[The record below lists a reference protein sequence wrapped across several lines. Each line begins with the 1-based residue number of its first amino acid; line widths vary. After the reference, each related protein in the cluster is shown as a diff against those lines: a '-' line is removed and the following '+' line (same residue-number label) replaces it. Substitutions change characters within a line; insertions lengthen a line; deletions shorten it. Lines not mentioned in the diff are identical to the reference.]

1 MSAVLPASA
10 GRSTEPPA
18 MARQAATS
26 ESAAPPGA
34 APVPILSAAERLAAS
49 RQRLRAAML
58 EIAHPT
64 PRPSMFDGLGDLKG
78 QLIDRIKALPG
89 AALILE
95 SVADWWEQHPLH
107 AAGIVAE
114 EAARP
119 FVLPVARRHPY
130 ALIAGSLVV
139 GALLVASKPWRWMLR
154 PALFVGLVPQLVSH
168 GLKRMPIE
176 SLLQMLTSLLPPKPA
191 RGEPASAPPQEPAPP

>member
-10 GRSTEPPA
+10 GRSAEPATRHPA
-18 MARQAATS
+18 PNERTATAPAATTP
-26 ESAAPPGA
+26 A
-34 APVPILSAAERLAAS
+34 LSATERLAAS

-78 QLIDRIKALPG
+78 RLIDRIKALPG

-95 SVADWWEQHPLH
+95 SLADWWEQHPLH

-114 EAARP
+114 EAARTL
-119 FVLPVARRHPY
+119 VLPVARRNPY
-130 ALIAGSLVV
+130 ALIVGSLVV
-139 GALLVASKPWRWMLR
+139 GALLVVSKPWRWMLR

-176 SLLQMLTSLLPPKPA
+176 SWLQMLTSLLPPKPA
-191 RGEPASAPPQEPAPP
+191 RGEAAGAPSQEPAPP